1 MNELK
6 IEYVPIDSVKMYAKN
21 AKLHPESQVEQIKKS
36 ITDYGMRDPIGVWN
50 GEIVEGH
57 GRYLACQQLGI
68 DTIPIIRLDDMTDQ
82 QRREYMLVHNK
93 TNMNSGF
100 DFALLD
106 EEIGELPDF
115 DSEIYGFT
123 TGVDEYVDGFFEDG
137 VQANEQEESTT
148 CKIVIE
154 VQEDTKQELE
164 DLLKENGYV
173 YKVK

>member
-6 IEYVPIDSVKMYAKN
+6 IEYVPIDSVKMYEKN

-36 ITDYGMRDPIGVWN
+36 ITGYGMRDPIGVWN

-93 TNMNSGF
+93 INMNSGF
-100 DFALLD
+100 DFVVLD
-106 EEIGELPDF
+106 EELADLPDF
-115 DSEIYGFT
+115 NAEDYGFINNEFDENSLNDLFADSETKEKETKKIQCPHCG
-123 TGVDEYVDGFFEDG
+123 EWFE
-137 VQANEQEESTT
+137 AE
-148 CKIVIE
+148 
-154 VQEDTKQELE
+154 
-164 DLLKENGYV
+164 
-173 YKVK
+173 